1 MNIPL
6 PKRNHSVFPGTSGE
20 PVGHLWSSPDSF
32 FLKKPHDSIS
42 FNTHTT
48 GNPITPR
55 LIYTLFASILFPYL
69 LSGQGWS
76 NINPRLEGVKERTM
90 MTGYYHAATCS
101 FLFPP
106 PHLGCCCSCCPLFYN
121 SEREKYLSGKSPLR
135 FFCVGTRLLQP
146 PHSLPCK
153 YNIFDTFPNY
163 PPPLFTLPC
172 DRTTPTARLTK
183 PFLYQG
189 KKKKRVQ
196 GDLKGNKGVSSK
208 DIWHSSHKNVKGDRP
223 FILFV
228 LIPQRFKVCTH
239 RKDNNNMNFRS
250 VFLTAIK
257 RRWVIS

>member
-189 KKKKRVQ
+189 KKKKTRT
-196 GDLKGNKGVSSK
+196 
-208 DIWHSSHKNVKGDRP
+208 R
-223 FILFV
+223 
-228 LIPQRFKVCTH
+228 RFK
-239 RKDNNNMNFRS
+239 RQQRGF
-250 VFLTAIK
+250 F
-257 RRWVIS
+257 